1 MTKFVQRR
9 IVSLVP
15 SLSESLA
22 YFGLKDQIVG
32 VTQFCVNPPD
42 LHRTA
47 AVIGGTKDPDLAA
60 IARLSPTH
68 IIANAEENTADFL
81 RLCKSVAPTLVTLP
95 KGPRDVIAM
104 VEAME
109 QFLALSESERGFSG
123 KLRSRLRELFIE
135 IDAKSRSH
143 VVAGRRKKRFI
154 YLIWREPYMV
164 AAKDTYISRC
174 LEEFFFENCI
184 EDGDRYPTLD
194 LKAAALAKPDI
205 IFFSTEP
212 YPFRVRDRE
221 KFKAAWP
228 NEDALPDLIKID
240 GQAMSWYG
248 PQTVSVLEGLL
259 NWTGTVGELDQ
270 HPRLAWNTALPP
282 ESR

>member
-1 MTKFVQRR
+1 MQRR

-15 SLSESLA
+15 SLSETLA
-22 YFGLKDQIVG
+22 YFGLKNQIVG

-47 AVIGGTKDPDLAA
+47 TIIGGTKDPDLDA

-95 KGPRDVIAM
+95 KGPRDVVSM

-109 QFLALSESERGFSG
+109 EFLALSASERAFSE
-123 KLRSRLRELFIE
+123 KLRSRLKEIFDE
-135 IDAKSRSH
+135 IDARKCSPVFAARP
-143 VVAGRRKKRFI
+143 KKRFI

-174 LEEFFFENCI
+174 LEEFSFENCV
-184 EDGDRYPTLD
+184 DTADRYPTLD
-194 LKAAALAKPDI
+194 LKVAALAKPDI
-205 IFFSTEP
+205 VFFSTEP

-221 KFKAAWP
+221 KFKTAWP
-228 NEDALPDLIKID
+228 AKDALPDLVKID

-259 NWTGTVGELDQ
+259 NWTDEEGGLERP
-270 HPRLAWNTALPP
+270 PRLAWNSAPP
-282 ESR
+282 LEAR